1 MRLNKKLSSLVF
13 MIEQEQNNITVLLNI
28 NDTVH
33 GDRFTVK
40 NKFEMI
46 DTLEQIASR
55 NNDFIGAMI

>member
-28 NDTVH
+28 NDAVL
-33 GDRFTVK
+33 GDRFTAK
-40 NKFEMI
+40 NKFELI
-46 DTLEQIASR
+46 NTLEQIAAR